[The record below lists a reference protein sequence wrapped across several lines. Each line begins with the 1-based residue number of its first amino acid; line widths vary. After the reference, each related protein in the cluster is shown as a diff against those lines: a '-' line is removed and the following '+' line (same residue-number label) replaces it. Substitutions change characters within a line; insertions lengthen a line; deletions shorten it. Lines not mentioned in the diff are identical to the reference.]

1 MFQVAQKWHKEAEE
15 RAREEME
22 RQLREQ
28 ERTRR
33 PSRFEVIPA
42 PDILKMRQSVNDL
55 TMSPN
60 NGGADHVSR
69 TFALVVFDVNR
80 RRVLLPKHREIACF
94 LSLFQ
99 HTYHSPVFGSQPK
112 KSILKKTNS
121 FTLKGFSPLVSPAVT
136 PYTTVTGA
144 ESRRVVIFFSVL
156 M

>member
-1 MFQVAQKWHKEAEE
+1 MAQKWHKEAEK
-15 RAREEME
+15 AREEME

-42 PDILKMRQSVNDL
+42 PDILKMQRQSVNDL
-55 TMSPN
+55 TMSANN
-60 NGGADHVSR
+60 NGGGSDHVSHAFVR
-69 TFALVVFDVNR
+69 AIDFDVTQWTSR
-80 RRVLLPKHREIACF
+80 FPSRFAPHAIDRSIHCLLPRM
-94 LSLFQ
+94 FQ
-99 HTYHSPVFGSQPK
+99 HTFHSPVFGSQPK

-144 ESRRVVIFFSVL
+144 ESR
-156 M
+156 